1 MSWIMTDSFYFYQ
14 ITLSGER
21 TLDQSH
27 QCDSDG
33 YLVWQYQN
41 HQYSLDLPQV
51 PAGDGYLA
59 WQFQKNNSKGNK
71 TVAVIYNGKYAELH

>member
-1 MSWIMTDSFYFYQ
+1 MSWIMTDFFLNQ
-14 ITLSGER
+14 ITFSGER
-21 TLDQSH
+21 TLDQSR
-27 QCDSDG
+27 QCDGGG

-59 WQFQKNNSKGNK
+59 WQFQNNNSKGNK
-71 TVAVIYNGKYAELH
+71 TVAVIYNWKYAGLH